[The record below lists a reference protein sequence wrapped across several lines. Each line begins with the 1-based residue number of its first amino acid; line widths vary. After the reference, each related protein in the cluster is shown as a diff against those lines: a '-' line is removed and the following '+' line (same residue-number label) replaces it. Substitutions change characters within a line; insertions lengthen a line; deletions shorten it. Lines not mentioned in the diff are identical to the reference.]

1 MRAALNRIGVKDI
14 TIHVNHRGIFN
25 RFLEKLGVLD
35 KSEDIL
41 RSVDKLAKVGKDEV
55 KKELAEFTGDEAKA
69 DQILEY
75 ITEEKDFDSTLAK
88 IEKLAGGPAEDT
100 QRMRDIRQM
109 MIAAGIEATY
119 TLDPSITRGLDYY
132 TGIVYETFLN
142 DLPSI
147 GSVCSG
153 GRYDNL
159 AGLYTK
165 TKLPGVGA
173 SIGLDRLIAGLEQHG
188 KTTQKGSY
196 LDAEIFCT
204 DMSLSIHY
212 QGIASKLRQLGVNVE
227 VFPEAKKWAS
237 STPLQKQNP
246 STGAS

>member
-1 MRAALNRIGVKDI
+1 
-14 TIHVNHRGIFN
+14 
-25 RFLEKLGVLD
+25 
-35 KSEDIL
+35 
-41 RSVDKLAKVGKDEV
+41 
-55 KKELAEFTGDEAKA
+55 
-69 DQILEY
+69 
-75 ITEEKDFDSTLAK
+75 
-88 IEKLAGGPAEDT
+88 
-100 QRMRDIRQM
+100 MRDIRQM

-165 TKLPGVGA
+165 TRLPGVGA
-173 SIGLDRLIAGLEQHG
+173 SIGLDRLIAGLEQLG

-204 DMSLSIHY
+204 DISLSIHY

-227 VFPEAKKWAS
+227 VFPEAKKMNQQYNVTDSKSVKWGIIVGTNEAEKNVL
-237 STPLQKQNP
+237 TLKDLFVEN
-246 STGAS
+246 TEDY